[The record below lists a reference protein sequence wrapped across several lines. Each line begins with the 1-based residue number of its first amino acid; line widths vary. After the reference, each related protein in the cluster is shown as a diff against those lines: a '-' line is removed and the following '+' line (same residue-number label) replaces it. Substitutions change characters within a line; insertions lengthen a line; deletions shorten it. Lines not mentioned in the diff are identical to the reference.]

1 MLFKKLKTLYFLIKR
16 IKYIYKEKKGKL
28 KKIKIDNKH
37 TFSHVT
43 YYIIGNAGDIALSQC
58 VRRMFEKNFKLINW
72 NLIKISNTVDKRII
86 DKINHTKALIIGG
99 GGLFLP
105 DTNENVISGWQWGI
119 SGDLL
124 NKIEVP
130 IIVYSVG
137 YNYFYG
143 QECSELFRRNLAML
157 CDRAKFVGLRNTG
170 SILAVKGLLNKEF
183 EEKILYQP
191 CITTLIRKLYG
202 DAIPPKRPSR
212 KVAFNFA
219 FDREERRYGKRK
231 EQILY
236 AIASAAKMIEERGY
250 EIYLVYHVSS
260 DIKAKKYMDAMGVHY
275 KEKDLVNTLPN
286 KIFLFYNQIELVF
299 GMRGHAQ
306 MIPFGLN
313 CEIVSL
319 VTHNKMKLFL
329 EDINAIDW
337 QIDLM
342 EENENLEGTIYEK
355 FIQIHE
361 NSQDDT
367 RRRLIESQ
375 EKLWK
380 ISQENMAKISEILNA
395 NSMF

>member
-1 MLFKKLKTLYFLIKR
+1 
-16 IKYIYKEKKGKL
+16 
-28 KKIKIDNKH
+28 
-37 TFSHVT
+37 
-43 YYIIGNAGDIALSQC
+43 
-58 VRRMFEKNFKLINW
+58 
-72 NLIKISNTVDKRII
+72 
-86 DKINHTKALIIGG
+86 
-99 GGLFLP
+99 
-105 DTNENVISGWQWGI
+105 
-119 SGDLL
+119 
-124 NKIEVP
+124 
-130 IIVYSVG
+130 
-137 YNYFYG
+137 
-143 QECSELFRRNLAML
+143 
-157 CDRAKFVGLRNTG
+157 
-170 SILAVKGLLNKEF
+170 
-183 EEKILYQP
+183 
-191 CITTLIRKLYG
+191 
-202 DAIPPKRPSR
+202 
-212 KVAFNFA
+212 
-219 FDREERRYGKRK
+219 
-231 EQILY
+231 
-236 AIASAAKMIEERGY
+236 
-250 EIYLVYHVSS
+250 
-260 DIKAKKYMDAMGVHY
+260 MDAMGVHY

-319 VTHNKMKLFL
+319 VTHNKMKWFL

>member
-143 QECSELFRRNLAML
+143 P
-157 CDRAKFVGLRNTG
+157 VLR
-170 SILAVKGLLNKEF
+170 L
-183 EEKILYQP
+183 Q
-191 CITTLIRKLYG
+191 R
-202 DAIPPKRPSR
+202 
-212 KVAFNFA
+212 
-219 FDREERRYGKRK
+219 
-231 EQILY
+231 
-236 AIASAAKMIEERGY
+236 
-250 EIYLVYHVSS
+250 
-260 DIKAKKYMDAMGVHY
+260 
-275 KEKDLVNTLPN
+275 LP
-286 KIFLFYNQIELVF
+286 
-299 GMRGHAQ
+299 
-306 MIPFGLN
+306 
-313 CEIVSL
+313 
-319 VTHNKMKLFL
+319 
-329 EDINAIDW
+329 
-337 QIDLM
+337 
-342 EENENLEGTIYEK
+342 
-355 FIQIHE
+355 
-361 NSQDDT
+361 
-367 RRRLIESQ
+367 
-375 EKLWK
+375 
-380 ISQENMAKISEILNA
+380 
-395 NSMF
+395 